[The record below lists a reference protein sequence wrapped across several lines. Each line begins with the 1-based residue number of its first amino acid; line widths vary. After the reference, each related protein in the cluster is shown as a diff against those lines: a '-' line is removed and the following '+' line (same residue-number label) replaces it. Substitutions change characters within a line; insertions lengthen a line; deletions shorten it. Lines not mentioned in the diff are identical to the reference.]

1 MAGKTLSEKII
12 GEHCD
17 KVVKAGEVVI
27 VNVDL
32 SYVQDGTGPLTVRR
46 MKEMGIEEA
55 HNPKKTIFFLDHA
68 SPSPRMELSNDHE
81 LLRNFARKSGII
93 LSDVG
98 NGISHHNSLEKYA
111 CPGDIIVGADS
122 HTCTNG
128 ALGAFGTGMGSTD
141 VAAAIAL
148 GKTWMKV
155 PETFLVEVE
164 GKLPKGVYSKDII
177 LHLIGTIGSNGATY
191 KALEFTGSTID
202 SLTIAGRSTIANM
215 SVEAGAKAGLFP
227 PDGQTRDFLRKM
239 GREETF
245 RELESDEDAVF
256 EKRIEI
262 NAGEL
267 EPLIACPH
275 LVDNVKKISDVGRV
289 KVDEV
294 FIGTSC
300 NGRLEDLHIA
310 ASIMKGRLIH
320 PDTRVIVTP
329 ASRLV
334 YLEALKDGTI
344 ETLMEAG
351 ALVTASGCGACDGVH
366 LGVLGDGEVCLATQ
380 PRNFKGRMGNPNS
393 FIYLGNPAVAAA
405 TALAGE
411 ISDPREVM

>member
-12 GEHCD
+12 GRHCG
-17 KVVKAGEVVI
+17 KEVKAGEVVI

-46 MKEMGIEEA
+46 IKEMEMERA
-55 HNPKKTIFFLDHA
+55 YNPARTIFFLDHA

-81 LLRNFARKSGII
+81 FLRDFARKAGII

-148 GKTWMKV
+148 GKIWMKV
-155 PETFLVEVE
+155 PETFLVEVN
-164 GKLPKGVYSKDII
+164 GRLPKGVYSKDII
-177 LHLIGTIGSNGATY
+177 LHLIGEISSNGATY
-191 KALEFTGSTID
+191 KALEFTGDTIAGLST
-202 SLTIAGRSTIANM
+202 AGRSTIANM
-215 SVEAGAKAGLFP
+215 AVEAGAKAGLFW
-227 PDGQTRDFLRKM
+227 PDGETRNFLRKM
-239 GREETF
+239 GREEAF
-245 RELESDEDAVF
+245 RELKSDEDAVF
-256 EKRIEI
+256 EKQIQI
-262 NAGEL
+262 NADEL
-267 EPLIACPH
+267 EPLVACPH
-275 LVDNVKKISDVGRV
+275 LVDNVKKISEIGKV

-310 ASIMKGRLIH
+310 ASIMKDHIIH

-329 ASRLV
+329 ASKLV
-334 YLEALKDGTI
+334 YLEALKDGTL
-344 ETLMEAG
+344 ETLIEAG
-351 ALVTASGCGACDGVH
+351 ALVTMPGCGACDGVH
-366 LGVLGDGEVCLATQ
+366 LGILGDGEVCLATQ

>member
-1 MAGKTLSEKII
+1 MTGRTLSEKII
-12 GEHCD
+12 GEHCSKD
-17 KVVKAGEVVI
+17 VKAGEVVI

-32 SYVQDGTGPLTVRR
+32 IYIQDGTGPLTVRR
-46 MKEMGIEEA
+46 MKEMGLEKA
-55 HNPKKTIFFLDHA
+55 YNPKKTIFFLDHA

-81 LLRNFARKSGII
+81 FLRDFAGKNGII

-111 CPGDIIVGADS
+111 CTGDIIVGADS

-128 ALGAFGTGMGSTD
+128 ALGAFGTGMGSAD

-155 PETFLVEVE
+155 PDTYLIEVN
-164 GKLPKGVYSKDII
+164 GRLPKGVYSKDII
-177 LHLIGTIGSNGATY
+177 LHLIGSISSYGATY
-191 KALEFTGSTID
+191 KALEFTGNTISGLST
-202 SLTIAGRSTIANM
+202 AGRSTIANM
-215 SVEAGAKAGLFP
+215 SVEAGAKAGLFS
-227 PDGQTRDFLRKM
+227 PDDETRNFLKSM
-239 GREETF
+239 GREEAF
-245 RELESDEDAVF
+245 RELHSDEDAEF

-262 NAGEL
+262 DAGEL

-275 LVDNVKKISDVGRV
+275 LVDNVKKISEIGDV

-310 ASIMKGRLIH
+310 ASILKGHTIS
-320 PDTRVIVTP
+320 PNVRVIVTP
-329 ASRLV
+329 ASRRV
-334 YLEALKDGTI
+334 YMEALRDDTI
-344 ETLMEAG
+344 ETFMEAG
-351 ALVTASGCGACDGVH
+351 ALVTAPGCGACDGVH
-366 LGVLGDGEVCLATQ
+366 QGILGDGEVCLATQ
-380 PRNFKGRMGNPNS
+380 PRNFKGRMGDPDS

-405 TALAGE
+405 TALTGE

>member
-1 MAGKTLSEKII
+1 MTGKTLSEKII
-12 GEHCD
+12 GKHCG

-46 MKEMGIEEA
+46 MKEMGIEKVY
-55 HNPKKTIFFLDHA
+55 NPQKTIFFLDHA

-81 LLRNFARKSGII
+81 FLRDFARKTGII

-155 PETFLVEVE
+155 PETFLVEVN
-164 GKLPKGVYSKDII
+164 GRLPKGVYSKDII
-177 LHLIGTIGSNGATY
+177 LHLIGKISSNGATY

-202 SLTIAGRSTIANM
+202 SLSTAGRSTIANM

-227 PDGQTRDFLRKM
+227 PDGETRNFLMKM
-239 GREETF
+239 GREEAF
-245 RELESDEDAVF
+245 RELKSDEDAVF
-256 EKRIEI
+256 EKRIDI

-275 LVDNVKKISDVGRV
+275 LVDNVKKISEIGQV

-310 ASIMKGRLIH
+310 ASIMKGHIIH

-380 PRNFKGRMGNPNS
+380 PRNFKGRMGDPNS

>member
-1 MAGKTLSEKII
+1 MSGKTLSEKII
-12 GEHCD
+12 SEHCSRE
-17 KVVKAGEVVI
+17 VIAGEVVV

-46 MKEMGIEEA
+46 MKEMGIEKA
-55 HNPKKTIFFLDHA
+55 YNKSKTIFFLDHA

-81 LLRNFARKSGII
+81 LLRDFARKTGIT

-111 CPGDIIVGADS
+111 CPGDIIIGADS

-155 PETFLVEVE
+155 PETYLLEVN

-177 LHLIGTIGSNGATY
+177 LHLIGSISANGATY
-191 KALEFTGSTID
+191 KALEFTGDTISGLST
-202 SLTIAGRSTIANM
+202 AGRSTIANM
-215 SVEAGAKAGLFP
+215 SVEAGAKAGLFS
-227 PDGQTRDFLRKM
+227 PDDETRNFLKAM
-239 GREETF
+239 GREEAF
-245 RELESDEDAVF
+245 RELKSDEDAEF

-262 NAGEL
+262 KADEL
-267 EPLIACPH
+267 EPLIASPH
-275 LVDNVKKISDVGRV
+275 LVDNVKKISEIGKV

-310 ASIMKGRLIH
+310 ASILKGRTVN
-320 PDTRVIVTP
+320 PNVRVIVTP
-329 ASRLV
+329 ASRRV
-334 YLEALKDGTI
+334 YMEALRDGTT

-380 PRNFKGRMGNPNS
+380 PRNFKGRMGDPDS

-405 TALAGE
+405 TALTGE

>member
-12 GEHCD
+12 TEHCSKD
-17 KVVKAGEVVI
+17 VKAGEVVI

-46 MKEMGIEEA
+46 MKEMGIEKA
-55 HNPKKTIFFLDHA
+55 YNPKKTIFFLDHA

-81 LLRNFARKSGII
+81 FLRDFATKSGII

-141 VAAAIAL
+141 VAAAITL

-164 GKLPKGVYSKDII
+164 GRLPEGVYSKDII

-202 SLTIAGRSTIANM
+202 SLTTAGRSTIANM

-227 PDGQTRDFLRKM
+227 PDGETRNFLRKM
-239 GREETF
+239 GREEAF
-245 RELESDEDAVF
+245 RELESDDDADF

-275 LVDNVKKISDVGRV
+275 LVDNVKKINDIGKV

-310 ASIMKGRLIH
+310 ASIMKGRIIH

-334 YLEALKDGTI
+334 YFEALKDGTI

-405 TALAGE
+405 TALTGE
-411 ISDPREVM
+411 ISDPREVV

>member
-1 MAGKTLSEKII
+1 MTGKTLSEKII
-12 GEHCD
+12 AEHCG
-17 KVVKAGEVVI
+17 KVVKSGEVVI

-46 MKEMGIEEA
+46 MKEMGIEKA
-55 HNPKKTIFFLDHA
+55 HNPKKTVFFLDHA

-81 LLRNFARKSGII
+81 FLRDFARKTGII
-93 LSDVG
+93 LSDIG

-122 HTCTNG
+122 HTGTNG

-141 VAAAIAL
+141 VAVAIAL
-148 GKTWMKV
+148 GKAWMKV

-164 GKLPKGVYSKDII
+164 GRLPEGVYSKDII

-202 SLTIAGRSTIANM
+202 SLTTAGRSTIANM

-227 PDGQTRDFLRKM
+227 PDGETRNFLRKM
-239 GREETF
+239 GREEAF
-245 RELESDEDAVF
+245 RELESDDDADF

-275 LVDNVKKISDVGRV
+275 LVDNVKKISEIGQV

-300 NGRLEDLHIA
+300 NGRLEDLHIV
-310 ASIMKGRLIH
+310 ASILKGHIIH

-405 TALAGE
+405 TALTGE

>member
-1 MAGKTLSEKII
+1 MVGKTLSEKII
-12 GEHCD
+12 GQHCG
-17 KVVKAGEVVI
+17 KEVKAGEVVI

-32 SYVQDGTGPLTVRR
+32 CYMQDGTGPLTVRKL
-46 MKEMGIEEA
+46 KEMGMEKA
-55 HNPKKTIFFLDHA
+55 FNPKKTLIFLDHA

-81 LLRNFARKSGII
+81 FLRVFARKTGII

-141 VAAAIAL
+141 VAAAIGL

-155 PETFLVEVE
+155 PETYLVEVN

-177 LHLIGTIGSNGATY
+177 LYLIGSIGSNGATY
-191 KALEFTGSTID
+191 KSLEFTGDTISDLST
-202 SLTIAGRSTIANM
+202 AGRSTIANM
-215 SVEAGAKAGLFP
+215 SVEAGAKAGLFS
-227 PDGQTRDFLRKM
+227 PDKETRNFLKEM
-239 GREETF
+239 GREDAF
-245 RELESDEDAVF
+245 KELKSDEDAVF
-256 EKRIEI
+256 EKEVKIDVD
-262 NAGEL
+262 EL
-267 EPLIACPH
+267 EPLIAVPH
-275 LVDNVKKISDVGRV
+275 LVDNVKKISDVGKV

-310 ASIMKGRLIH
+310 ASILKGH
-320 PDTRVIVTP
+320 KVNPETRVIVTP
-329 ASRLV
+329 ASRRV
-334 YLEALKDGTI
+334 YIEALKDGTI
-344 ETLMEAG
+344 ETFIEAG
-351 ALVTASGCGACDGVH
+351 ALVTAAGCGACDGVH
-366 LGVLGDGEVCLATQ
+366 LGILGDGEVCLATQ
-380 PRNFKGRMGNPNS
+380 PRNFKGRMGDPDS

-405 TALAGE
+405 TALTGE

>member
-12 GEHCD
+12 SEHCG
-17 KVVKAGEVVI
+17 KEVRAGEVVV

-46 MKEMGIEEA
+46 MKEMGIEKA
-55 HNPKKTIFFLDHA
+55 YNPGKTIFFLDHA
-68 SPSPRMELSNDHE
+68 SPSSRMELSNDHQF
-81 LLRNFARKSGII
+81 LRDFAEKTGII

-111 CPGDIIVGADS
+111 SPGDIIVGADS

-128 ALGAFGTGMGSTD
+128 ALGAFATGMGSTD
-141 VAAAIAL
+141 VAVAIAL

-155 PETFLVEVE
+155 PQTHLVEVT

-177 LHLIGTIGSNGATY
+177 LYLIGKITSNGATY
-191 KALEFTGSTID
+191 KALEFTGDTIRELST
-202 SLTIAGRSTIANM
+202 AGRSTIANM
-215 SVEAGAKAGLFP
+215 AVEAGAKTGLFT
-227 PDGQTRDFLRKM
+227 PDNETKKFLRAM
-239 GREETF
+239 GREDAF
-245 RELESDEDAVF
+245 RDLKSDEDAEF
-256 EKRIEI
+256 EKHIEI

-267 EPLIACPH
+267 EPMIACPH
-275 LVDNVKKISDVGRV
+275 LVDNTKPVTELKEVRV
-289 KVDEV
+289 NEV

-310 ASIMKGRLIH
+310 ASILKGKKIH

-329 ASRLV
+329 ASRRV
-334 YLEALKDGTI
+334 YLEALKDGTV
-344 ETLMEAG
+344 ETFVNAG
-351 ALVTASGCGACDGVH
+351 AIVTSPGCGACDGVH
-366 LGVLGDGEVCLATQ
+366 LGILGDGDVCLATQ
-380 PRNFKGRMGNPNS
+380 PRNFKGRMGSPDA
-393 FIYLGNPAVAAA
+393 FIYLGSPAVAAA
-405 TALAGE
+405 TALNGK

>member
-12 GEHCD
+12 GGHCG
-17 KVVKAGEVVI
+17 KEVKAGETVI

-46 MKEMGIEEA
+46 MKEMGIEVA
-55 HNPKKTIFFLDHA
+55 YNPKKTIFFLDHA

-81 LLRNFARKSGII
+81 LMRDFARKSGII

-148 GKTWMKV
+148 GKTWLRV
-155 PETFLVEVE
+155 PETYLVEVN
-164 GKLPKGVYSKDII
+164 GRLPKGVYSKDII
-177 LHLIGTIGSNGATY
+177 LYLIGTIGSNGATY
-191 KALEFTGSTID
+191 KTLEFTGDTISGLST
-202 SLTIAGRSTIANM
+202 AGRSTIANM
-215 SVEAGAKAGLFP
+215 SVEAGAKAGLFS
-227 PDGQTRDFLRKM
+227 PDSETRNFLNEM
-239 GREETF
+239 GREDVF
-245 RELESDEDAVF
+245 KELKSDEDAVF
-256 EKRIEI
+256 EKKIQI
-262 NAGEL
+262 KANEL
-267 EPLIACPH
+267 EPLIAVPH
-275 LVDNVKKISDVGRV
+275 LVDNVKKISEIGKV
-289 KVDEV
+289 KVNEV

-310 ASIMKGRLIH
+310 ASIMKGHTIN

-329 ASRLV
+329 ASRRV
-334 YLEALKDGTI
+334 YIEALKDGTI
-344 ETLMEAG
+344 ETFMEAG
-351 ALVTASGCGACDGVH
+351 ALVTGAGCGACDGVH
-366 LGVLGDGEVCLATQ
+366 LGILGDGEVCLATQ
-380 PRNFKGRMGNPNS
+380 PRNFKGRMGDPDS

>member
-12 GEHCD
+12 GEHCGRE
-17 KVVKAGEVVI
+17 VKAGEVVI

-46 MKEMGIEEA
+46 MKEMGLEKA
-55 HNPKKTIFFLDHA
+55 FNPKKTIFFLDHA

-81 LLRNFARKSGII
+81 LLRDFARKADIT

-155 PETFLVEVE
+155 PETYLVTVN

-177 LHLIGTIGSNGATY
+177 LHLIGSISANGATY
-191 KALEFTGSTID
+191 KALEFTGD
-202 SLTIAGRSTIANM
+202 TIAAMSTAARSTIANM
-215 SVEAGAKAGLFP
+215 SVEAGAKAGLFT
-227 PDGQTRDFLRKM
+227 PDDETRDFLKAM
-239 GREETF
+239 GREEAF
-245 RELESDEDAVF
+245 RELKSDEDAEF

-262 NAGEL
+262 NANEL

-275 LVDNVKKISDVGRV
+275 LVDNVKKISEIGKV

-310 ASIMKGRLIH
+310 ASILKGHTINPNL
-320 PDTRVIVTP
+320 RVIVTP
-329 ASRLV
+329 ASRRV
-334 YLEALKDGTI
+334 YMEALRDGTI
-344 ETLMEAG
+344 ETFMDAG

-366 LGVLGDGEVCLATQ
+366 LGILGDGEVCLATQ
-380 PRNFKGRMGNPNS
+380 PRNFKGRMGDADS

-405 TALAGE
+405 TALTGE
-411 ISDPREVM
+411 ISDPRDVM

>member
-12 GEHCD
+12 TEHCG
-17 KVVKAGEVVI
+17 KVVKSGEVVI

-46 MKEMGIEEA
+46 MKEMGIEKA
-55 HNPKKTIFFLDHA
+55 HNPKKTVFFLDHA

-81 LLRNFARKSGII
+81 FLRDFARKTGII

-155 PETFLVEVE
+155 PETFLVEVN
-164 GKLPKGVYSKDII
+164 GRLPKGVYSKDII
-177 LHLIGTIGSNGATY
+177 LHLIGKISSNGATY

-202 SLTIAGRSTIANM
+202 SLTTAGRSTIANM
-215 SVEAGAKAGLFP
+215 SVEAGAKAGLFR
-227 PDGQTRDFLRKM
+227 PDGETRNFLKAM
-239 GREETF
+239 GREEVF
-245 RELESDEDAVF
+245 RELKSDEDAVF

-275 LVDNVKKISDVGRV
+275 LVDNVKKISEIGQV

-310 ASIMKGRLIH
+310 ASIMKGHIIH
-320 PDTRVIVTP
+320 PGTRVIVTP

>member
-1 MAGKTLSEKII
+1 MTGKTLSEKII
-12 GEHCD
+12 GEHCGRE
-17 KVVKAGEVVI
+17 VKAGEVVI

-46 MKEMGIEEA
+46 LREMGLEKA
-55 HNPKKTIFFLDHA
+55 YNPAKTIFFLDHA

-81 LLRNFARKSGII
+81 LLRDFARKTGII

-111 CPGDIIVGADS
+111 RPGDIIVGADS

-141 VAAAIAL
+141 VAAAISL

-155 PETFLVEVE
+155 PETFLVEVN

-177 LHLIGTIGSNGATY
+177 LHLIGTISNNGATY
-191 KALEFTGSTID
+191 KALEFTGDTID
-202 SLTIAGRSTIANM
+202 DMSTAARSTIANM

-227 PDGQTRDFLRKM
+227 PDEETRKFLKTM
-239 GREETF
+239 GREEAF
-245 RELESDEDAVF
+245 RELKSDEDAEF

-262 NAGEL
+262 NADEL

-275 LVDNVKKISDVGRV
+275 LVDNVKKISEIGKV

-294 FIGTSC
+294 LIGTSC

-310 ASIMKGRLIH
+310 ASILKGHTIN
-320 PDTRVIVTP
+320 PNVRVIVTP

-334 YLEALKDGTI
+334 YMEALRDGTT

-380 PRNFKGRMGNPNS
+380 PRNFKGRMGNPTS

-405 TALAGE
+405 TALTGE

>member
-12 GEHCD
+12 GEHCGRE
-17 KVVKAGEVVI
+17 VKAGEVVI

-46 MKEMGIEEA
+46 MIEMGLEKA
-55 HNPKKTIFFLDHA
+55 YNPKKTIFFLDHA

-81 LLRNFARKSGII
+81 LLREFARKAGII

-155 PETFLVEVE
+155 PDTYLVEVN
-164 GKLPKGVYSKDII
+164 GRLPKGVYSKDII
-177 LHLIGTIGSNGATY
+177 LHLIGSISANGATY
-191 KALEFTGSTID
+191 KALEFTGDTI
-202 SLTIAGRSTIANM
+202 SGMTTAARSTIANM
-215 SVEAGAKAGLFP
+215 SVEAGAKAGLFT
-227 PDGQTRDFLRKM
+227 PDDETRNFLKAM
-239 GREETF
+239 GREEAF
-245 RELESDEDAVF
+245 RELKSDEDAEF
-256 EKRIEI
+256 EKHIEI
-262 NAGEL
+262 NADEL

-275 LVDNVKKISDVGRV
+275 LVDNVKKISDIGKV

-310 ASIMKGRLIH
+310 ASILKGHTINPNL
-320 PDTRVIVTP
+320 RVIVTP
-329 ASRLV
+329 ASRRV
-334 YLEALKDGTI
+334 YMEALRDGTI
-344 ETLMEAG
+344 ETFMDAG

-366 LGVLGDGEVCLATQ
+366 LGILGVGEICLATQ
-380 PRNFKGRMGNPNS
+380 PRNFKGRMGDADS

-405 TALAGE
+405 TALTGE